1 MQFVIK
7 RDILLKSLNLVQGII
22 EKKNTLPILSN
33 VLLEAKEGKLSI
45 IATDL
50 DLVFYDEINEIEIN
64 KEGKT
69 TTSATI
75 LYDIL
80 RKISGN
86 SEINFELKSENK
98 LSLNS
103 DNSDFNLLCLPTD
116 NFPNFADNFEENEIA
131 FNRSNFLSLLNKT
144 KISISND
151 DTRHYLNGI
160 YLHLTES
167 QNRTYLTGVAT
178 DSHRLSS
185 SSIEIENNLKIN
197 SLILPK
203 KTVFQL
209 CNLLEDTS
217 DKVLIQTSE
226 SKIQFKIGKVKLISK
241 VIDGKFPD
249 YRKVV
254 PEGNDKKLT
263 VLSKEFV
270 EAIERVTTV

>member
-7 RDILLKSLNLVQGII
+7 RDYLLKSLTLAQGVV

-33 VLLEAKEGKLSI
+33 VLLNAKNGKLSI

-50 DLVFYDEINEIEIN
+50 DLVFYDEVIDVKI
-64 KEGKT
+64 KTEGAT
-69 TTSATI
+69 TISATI

-86 SEINFELKSENK
+86 SEIQFDLKTENK
-98 LSLNS
+98 ISVIT
-103 DNSDFNLLCLPTD
+103 DNSDFNLLCLPVD
-116 NFPNFADNFEENEIA
+116 NFPNFADNFEGNEIS
-131 FNRSNFLSLLNKT
+131 FDKSKLLTLLNKT

-160 YLHLTES
+160 YLHTTES

-185 SSIEIENNLKIN
+185 SSIEIESNKTFHPI
-197 SLILPK
+197 ILPK

-209 CNLLEDTS
+209 CNLLADTNE
-217 DKVLIQTSE
+217 KILIN
-226 SKIQFKIGKVKLISK
+226 F
-241 VIDGKFPD
+241 
-249 YRKVV
+249 
-254 PEGNDKKLT
+254 
-263 VLSKEFV
+263 
-270 EAIERVTTV
+270 